1 MNILKRGTIEI
12 CSEKYPKARQAL
24 FVWYKEVKQEKWD
37 SPNDIKKKY
46 PKASI
51 IGDNR
56 VVFDIVGGSYR
67 LIVKVKYGF
76 GQVYIVF
83 FGTHQE
89 YDKVNAETVVIFN

>member
-1 MNILKRGTIEI
+1 MNILKRGTINI

-24 FVWYKEVKQEKWD
+24 FAWYKEVKQEKWD

-51 IGDNR
+51 IGNNR
-56 VVFDIVGGSYR
+56 VVFDVAGGSHR
-67 LIVKVKYGF
+67 LIVNINYRF

-89 YDKVNAETVVIFN
+89 YDKVDATTITIFK